1 MQHRVLS
8 PSLILIFLVFRIL
21 LISLVLLVLPA
32 IALAQSVP
40 MRITGVLLDPE
51 DDPGEFY
58 PYIEVSLDGELWKL
72 RVRDVEVRSAGN
84 SDPAILRHLGRFMI
98 LNGPTTVMDY
108 LQSDEA
114 EGLPLH
120 FDGRLYF
127 KKRVFMLSAVSPVQV
142 DTSTHPAPQKE
153 CIGVC
158 SDPPVQQW

>member
-1 MQHRVLS
+1 MQYRVLS
-8 PSLILIFLVFRIL
+8 PQLI
-21 LISLVLLVLPA
+21 LISLVLLVLPT

-158 SDPPVQQW
+158 PDPPVQQW

>member
-1 MQHRVLS
+1 MQYRVL
-8 PSLILIFLVFRIL
+8 PLSLTLTFFVVLV
-21 LISLVLLVLPA
+21 VPVLPA
-32 IALAQSVP
+32 LALAQSVP

-51 DDPGEFY
+51 DDPGDFY

-84 SDPAILRHLGRFMI
+84 SDSAILRHLGRFLI

-127 KKRVFMLSAVSPVQV
+127 KKRVFMLSAVRQVQV
-142 DTSTHPAPQKE
+142 ETSTDQTPQKK
-153 CIGVC
+153 CIGLC
-158 SDPPVQQW
+158 PDPPVQQW

>member
-1 MQHRVLS
+1 MQYRVL
-8 PSLILIFLVFRIL
+8 PLSLTLTFFVVLV
-21 LISLVLLVLPA
+21 VPVLPA
-32 IALAQSVP
+32 LALAQSEP

-51 DDPGEFY
+51 DDPGDFY

-72 RVRDVEVRSAGN
+72 RVRDVEVRRAGN
-84 SDPAILRHLGRFMI
+84 SDSAILRHLGRF
-98 LNGPTTVMDY
+98 LVVNGPTTVMEY

-127 KKRVFMLSAVSPVQV
+127 KKRVFMLNAVRPVQV
-142 DTSTHPAPQKE
+142 ETSTDPAPQKK

-158 SDPPVQQW
+158 PDPPVQRW

>member
-1 MQHRVLS
+1 MQYCVL
-8 PSLILIFLVFRIL
+8 PLSLTLTFFVVLV
-21 LISLVLLVLPA
+21 VPVLPA
-32 IALAQSVP
+32 LALAQSAP

-51 DDPGEFY
+51 DDPGDFY

-84 SDPAILRHLGRFMI
+84 SDSAILRPLGRFLV

-127 KKRVFMLSAVSPVQV
+127 KKRVFMLSAVRPVQV
-142 DTSTHPAPQKE
+142 ETSTDLAPQKK

-158 SDPPVQQW
+158 PDPPVQQW

>member
-1 MQHRVLS
+1 MQYCVL
-8 PSLILIFLVFRIL
+8 PLSLTLTFFVVLV
-21 LISLVLLVLPA
+21 VPVLPA
-32 IALAQSVP
+32 LALAQSLP

-51 DDPGEFY
+51 DDPGDFY

-84 SDPAILRHLGRFMI
+84 SDPAILRHLGRFLI

-114 EGLPLH
+114 EGLPLR

-127 KKRVFMLSAVSPVQV
+127 KKRVFMLSAVRQVQV
-142 DTSTHPAPQKE
+142 EPSH
-153 CIGVC
+153 I
-158 SDPPVQQW
+158 

>member
-1 MQHRVLS
+1 MQYRVLLL
-8 PSLILIFLVFRIL
+8 SLTLTFLVV
-21 LISLVLLVLPA
+21 LVVPVLPA
-32 IALAQSVP
+32 LALAQSLP

-84 SDPAILRHLGRFMI
+84 SDPAILRHLGRFLI
-98 LNGPTTVMDY
+98 FNGPTTVMAY

-127 KKRVFMLSAVSPVQV
+127 KKRVFRLIAVRPVQAE
-142 DTSTHPAPQKE
+142 TSTDPAPQKE

-158 SDPPVQQW
+158 PDPPVQQW

>member
-8 PSLILIFLVFRIL
+8 LSLILTFLGL
-21 LISLVLLVLPA
+21 LVLLVLPA
-32 IALAQSVP
+32 IAFAQSVP

-72 RVRDVEVRSAGN
+72 RIRDVEVRSAGN
-84 SDPAILRHLGRFMI
+84 SDPAILRHLGRFLI

-127 KKRVFMLSAVSPVQV
+127 KKRVFMLSAVRPAQV

-158 SDPPVQQW
+158 PAPPAQQW

>member
-1 MQHRVLS
+1 MQYRVL
-8 PSLILIFLVFRIL
+8 PLSLTLTFFVVLV
-21 LISLVLLVLPA
+21 VPVLPA
-32 IALAQSVP
+32 LALAQSVP

-51 DDPGEFY
+51 DDPGDFY

-84 SDPAILRHLGRFMI
+84 SDSAILRHLGRFLI

-127 KKRVFMLSAVSPVQV
+127 KKRVFMLSAVRQVQV
-142 DTSTHPAPQKE
+142 ETSTDLTPQKK
-153 CIGVC
+153 CIGLC
-158 SDPPVQQW
+158 PDPPVQQW

>member
-1 MQHRVLS
+1 MQYRVLS
-8 PSLILIFLVFRIL
+8 LQLIRISLVF
-21 LISLVLLVLPA
+21 LVLLVLPA

-158 SDPPVQQW
+158 PDPPVQQW

>member
-1 MQHRVLS
+1 MQYCVL
-8 PSLILIFLVFRIL
+8 PLSLTLTFFVVLV
-21 LISLVLLVLPA
+21 VPVLPA
-32 IALAQSVP
+32 LALAQSVP

-51 DDPGEFY
+51 DDPGDFY

-84 SDPAILRHLGRFMI
+84 SDSAILRHLGRFLI

-114 EGLPLH
+114 EGLPLR

-127 KKRVFMLSAVSPVQV
+127 KKRVFMLSAVRQVQV
-142 DTSTHPAPQKE
+142 EPSH
-153 CIGVC
+153 I
-158 SDPPVQQW
+158 

>member
-1 MQHRVLS
+1 MQYCVL
-8 PSLILIFLVFRIL
+8 PLSLTLTFFVVLV
-21 LISLVLLVLPA
+21 VPVLPA
-32 IALAQSVP
+32 LALAQSVP

-51 DDPGEFY
+51 DDPGAFS

-84 SDPAILRHLGRFMI
+84 SDSAILRHLGRFLI

-127 KKRVFMLSAVSPVQV
+127 KKRVFMLSAVRPVQV
-142 DTSTHPAPQKE
+142 EMIFLRIS
-153 CIGVC
+153 
-158 SDPPVQQW
+158 VQNGKKRL

>member
-1 MQHRVLS
+1 MQYRVLS
-8 PSLILIFLVFRIL
+8 LSLTLTFFVV
-21 LISLVLLVLPA
+21 LVLLVLPA
-32 IALAQSVP
+32 IAFAQSVP

-120 FDGRLYF
+120 FEGRLYF
-127 KKRVFMLSAVSPVQV
+127 RKRVFMLSAVRPVQV
-142 DTSTHPAPQKE
+142 ETSTHPAPQKE

-158 SDPPVQQW
+158 PDPPVQQW

>member
-1 MQHRVLS
+1 MQYRVL
-8 PSLILIFLVFRIL
+8 PLTRTLTFFVVLV
-21 LISLVLLVLPA
+21 VPVLPA
-32 IALAQSVP
+32 LALAQSVP

-51 DDPGEFY
+51 DDPGAFY
-58 PYIEVSLDGELWKL
+58 PYIEFSLDGELWKL

-84 SDPAILRHLGRFMI
+84 SDSAILRHLGRFLI

-127 KKRVFMLSAVSPVQV
+127 KRRVFMLSAVRPAQV
-142 DTSTHPAPQKE
+142 ETSTDQAPQKK

-158 SDPPVQQW
+158 PDPPVQQW

>member
-8 PSLILIFLVFRIL
+8 PSLIRIFLIFP
-21 LISLVLLVLPA
+21 ISLILLVLPA

-40 MRITGVLLDPE
+40 MRITGVLLDSE

-84 SDPAILRHLGRFMI
+84 SDPAILRHLGRFLI
-98 LNGPTTVMDY
+98 LKGSPTVMDY
-108 LQSDEA
+108 LQGDEA

-120 FDGRLYF
+120 FEGRLYF
-127 KKRVFMLSAVSPVQV
+127 KKRVFLLSAMRPVQV
-142 DTSTHPAPQKE
+142 ETSTHPAPQKG

-158 SDPPVQQW
+158 PDPPVQRW

>member
-1 MQHRVLS
+1 MQHSILS
-8 PSLILIFLVFRIL
+8 LSLILTF
-21 LISLVLLVLPA
+21 LVLPT

-58 PYIEVSLDGELWKL
+58 PYIEVTLDGEPWKL

-84 SDPAILRHLGRFMI
+84 SDQAILRHMGRFLI
-98 LNGPTTVMDY
+98 FNGTTAVMDY

-120 FDGRLYF
+120 FEGHLYF
-127 KKRVFMLSAVSPVQV
+127 KKRVFILSAVSPVQV
-142 DTSTHPAPQKE
+142 ETSTNLVPPKK

-158 SDPPVQQW
+158 PDPPFQQW